1 MVSTKN
7 VSSGYNKVSITFLIT
22 ELSMD
27 AKVNLYYL
35 QLLKQTTVLSKSG
48 VSVNIKELNIS
59 YRKCDT
65 LILNDFYQ

>member
-48 VSVNIKELNIS
+48 VSSNKFNTQEWS
-59 YRKCDT
+59 
-65 LILNDFYQ
+65 